1 MSGQA
6 NFLQSLGWAVL
17 NSLWQLALLWIIYH
31 VITGVTRNSKSS
43 LKTSLASSLLI
54 GGFAWFI
61 YTFIT
66 AYINGGIDT
75 IISSTFTGTEGNTD
89 VNEWFQQSLPIAS
102 VLYLVLL
109 VMPFLHFIRNYRYV
123 QIIRRYG
130 LTKINVDWRMFVKKM
145 SAQMGI
151 TKKVQIWVSEFV
163 SSPVTIGFLKPV
175 ILVPLAA
182 INHLTPQQLEAVIL
196 HELSHIKR
204 LDYLVNLIINFIQT
218 ILYFNPFVK
227 ALVKIVEREREKN
240 CDEMVLQFQYDSH
253 EYASALLMLEKTNHA
268 EKILAIGAAGKKNDL
283 LQRIELIMG
292 VQKKPVIS
300 FNKLAGLM
308 AGLICVIAINALL
321 LFSRPADNNHAGT
334 FDSLSSP
341 FAFME
346 EQKPPVH
353 IITEEL
359 PAIEQLSQID
369 THTQKDNNNVVAVPT
384 LATTISSAINNP
396 YLINVNY
403 ESPVVPQLKKYEEA
417 QVKEAMMASKKI
429 LESIQWKEIEKSIAD
444 VFSQQEKEQIKAS
457 YENEIK
463 KMDWKK
469 WETSLKQAYDDID
482 WENINTRL
490 SAAVNQVRMDS
501 IQVVY
506 NKAISKLDGVSKEL
520 SQNNLKGIPDS
531 DITLHELE
539 RKKADVLRA
548 LNELKVNRNKK
559 IIHL

>member
-43 LKTSLASSLLI
+43 LKTSVASSLLI

-182 INHLTPQQLEAVIL
+182 INHFTPQQLEAVIL